1 MQDISIGH
9 QQGPRWLCS
18 AASSYT
24 EAVTLLFY
32 KPELLNSVV
41 CTQSLEQFVDIFKDI
56 AATQQSCDCIL
67 KEEYLIHY
75 FRTKLDLDQGTK
87 RVQKLLMRDIKWP
100 CLFCLSG

>member
-1 MQDISIGH
+1 MQDIYIGH
-9 QQGPRWLCS
+9 QQSPRWLCS

-67 KEEYLIHY
+67 KEEYLIH
-75 FRTKLDLDQGTK
+75 FLGQNFKCR
-87 RVQKLLMRDIKWP
+87 LLILIRELKE
-100 CLFCLSG
+100 FKNS